1 MSRSQAREPLRSVSR
16 SQAEVWGVIPCSG
29 TSSRMGTPKAMLDA
43 GGRTFI
49 ERVIH
54 AHRAGGCGH
63 VLVALPTLDGPVA
76 AKAVEAGA
84 QVVLNPCPEEGPIGS
99 LRASL
104 RVLDHA
110 VEGVS
115 FCPVDH
121 PLIHEDTVQY
131 LIDMFRQ
138 SQAPLLVP
146 TFNGKRGHPVLFHR
160 MLFEELLNDELPE
173 GARTVVLRHLDDTT
187 SVPVDDEGTVVDI
200 DDMTAYRRHCPDE
213 YRLHL
218 LER

>member
-1 MSRSQAREPLRSVSR
+1 MSR

-29 TSSRMGTPKAMLDA
+29 SSSRMGTPKALLDA

-54 AHRAGGCGH
+54 AHQAGGCSR

-84 QVVLNPCPEEGPIGS
+84 QVVENPSPEDGPIGS

-104 RVLDHA
+104 RVLDHS

-121 PLIHEDTVQY
+121 PLIHEDTVQR
-131 LIDMFRQ
+131 LIDTFRQ
-138 SQAPLLVP
+138 GQAPVVVP
-146 TFNGKRGHPVLFHR
+146 TFNGKRGHPVLFGR
-160 MLFEELLNDELPE
+160 VLFEEILNDALPE
-173 GARTVVLRHLDDTT
+173 GARTVVHRHLDDTR
-187 SVPVDDEGTVVDI
+187 SVPVDDEGTIIDI

-213 YRLHL
+213 YRVHL
-218 LER
+218 LSR

>member
-1 MSRSQAREPLRSVSR
+1 MASMSL

-29 TSSRMGTPKAMLDA
+29 RSSRMGTTKAMLDV

-54 AHRAGGCGH
+54 AHRAGGCSR
-63 VLVALPTLDGPVA
+63 VLVALPTLDGPEA
-76 AKAVEAGA
+76 AEAVEAGG
-84 QVVLNPCPEEGPIGS
+84 QVVMNPSPEEGPIGS

-104 RVLDHA
+104 RVLDDS

-121 PLIHEDTVQY
+121 PLIHEDTVRK

-138 SQAPLLVP
+138 SQAPLIVP
-146 TFNGKRGHPVLFHR
+146 THDGKRGHPVLFGR
-160 MLFEELLNDELPE
+160 VLFEELLSDALPE
-173 GARTVVLRHLDDTT
+173 GARTVVHRHVAETI
-187 SVPVDDEGTVVDI
+187 SVPVDDEGTVIDI
-200 DDMTAYRRHCPDE
+200 DDMTAYRRHCPEE
-213 YRLHL
+213 YRLHV
-218 LER
+218 LEGC

>member
-1 MSRSQAREPLRSVSR
+1 MSH

-29 TSSRMGTPKAMLDA
+29 HSSRMGTPKAMLDA
-43 GGRTFI
+43 GGKTFI

-54 AHRAGGCGH
+54 AHQAGGCAH
-63 VLVALPTLDGPVA
+63 VLVALPTPEGTIADTA
-76 AKAVEAGA
+76 EAAGA
-84 QVVLNPCPEEGPIGS
+84 RVVQNPSPEEGPIGS

-104 RVLDHA
+104 RVLDRS

-121 PLIHEDTVQY
+121 PLIREDTVQS
-131 LIDMFRQ
+131 LIAMFRQ
-138 SQAPLLVP
+138 SQAPLVVP
-146 TFNGKRGHPVLFHR
+146 TFGGKRGHPVLFR
-160 MLFEELLNDELPE
+160 RTLFDEILNDALPE
-173 GARTVVLRHLDDTT
+173 GARTVVHRHLDATA
-187 SVPVDDEGTVVDI
+187 SVPVDDEGTIIDI

-218 LER
+218 QRAPSAGADGQ